1 MGWERMKGAFLA
13 KKTREAVKNLH
24 RQCQALN
31 SMAAIDTVAL
41 AANTH
46 HEVKEIRKEQ
56 QQVRG
61 VVDEVRGC
69 RVNREATDCHAI
81 PSRR

>member
-1 MGWERMKGAFLA
+1 MVSACQTGLESLLEDLKKRSQGHRVGWERIKGAFLA
-13 KKTREAVKNLH
+13 KKTREALENLH

-46 HEVKEIRKEQ
+46 HEVKEIRKKQ
-56 QQVRG
+56 Q
-61 VVDEVRGC
+61 
-69 RVNREATDCHAI
+69 
-81 PSRR
+81 